1 MSNTKPAATRAPLRG
16 GKLAELLGV
25 DLKTLHNWHRK
36 GKLPGHRT
44 LGGQLVFEPASVLTC
59 YETARAADPDVQIP
73 EAFAEYMKTG
83 ALPVTPK
90 RKRVRA
96 GASRREERGAA

>member
-1 MSNTKPAATRAPLRG
+1 MSSTQPTATRPPLRG

-36 GKLPGHRT
+36 GKLSGHRT
-44 LGGQLVFEPASVLTC
+44 LGGQLIFEPSAVLAS
-59 YETARAADPDVQIP
+59 YEAARATDPSVQIP
-73 EAFAEYMKTG
+73 EAFAEYIRTG

-90 RKRVRA
+90 RKGVRPEL
-96 GASRREERGAA
+96 ASREKRGAA